1 MNNEEKHTHFKRVVV
16 AKCFAP
22 DSNVEFP
29 VVFKADEPLKTETN
43 VSLSCEW
50 LQFWHLHDVNDDDHT
65 DDDDW
70 DNYDDKGNGD
80 IDNEIVYLSSP

>member
-1 MNNEEKHTHFKRVVV
+1 VKNEEKHTHFKRVVV

-43 VSLSCEW
+43 VNGLLHRELLGKLRKQLA
-50 LQFWHLHDVNDDDHT
+50 LQYSN
-65 DDDDW
+65 
-70 DNYDDKGNGD
+70 
-80 IDNEIVYLSSP
+80 